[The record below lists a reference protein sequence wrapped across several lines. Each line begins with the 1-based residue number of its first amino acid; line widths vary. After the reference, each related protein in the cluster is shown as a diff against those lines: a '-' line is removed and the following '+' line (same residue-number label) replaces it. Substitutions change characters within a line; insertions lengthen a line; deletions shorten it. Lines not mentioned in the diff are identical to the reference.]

1 MGIDFAISRAA
12 VPFLFHFQNL
22 PIMRIIL
29 SIVLSISSLSF
40 IPPIYLHEWNDCHYN
55 VYDYESFKELKVIN
69 QVINPNNIDYDLLN
83 AAIFYFTNE
92 QRAIH
97 DLPLFK
103 HSPNLE
109 KAAQGHSDD
118 MVNHNFYS
126 HYSTVEGKHKM
137 SERLEIVGIQNA
149 YCAENIY
156 DFFENDP
163 TYSSLAFNLVE
174 GWMHSSGHRANILNE
189 NLTHLGCGSCYYYDE
204 VFTETFHVKATQN
217 FSSKYGGR

>member
-1 MGIDFAISRAA
+1 
-12 VPFLFHFQNL
+12 
-22 PIMRIIL
+22 MRIIL

-69 QVINPNNIDYDLLN
+69 QVINPNNIDYYLIN

-109 KAAQGHSDD
+109 KAAQGHSED
-118 MVNHNFYS
+118 MVNYNFYS
-126 HYSTVEGKHKM
+126 HQSIVEGKL
-137 SERLEIVGIQNA
+137 ELTDRLELTGIQTAN
-149 YCAENIY
+149 CGENICDY
-156 DFFENDP
+156 YEVVP
-163 TYSSLAFNLVE
+163 TYSSLAFKMVD
-174 GWMHSSGHRANILNE
+174 GWMHSPGHRANILNK
-189 NLTHLGCGSCYYYDE
+189 NFTFLGCGSCYYQE
-204 VFTETFHVKATQN
+204 KFFRAKATQN